1 MRLFLGG
8 YLDFYHPQRRSWLN
22 VEIDQPALPLTEVL
36 TGLGIPLGEVQL
48 VILNGEKVELQ
59 DALVSAQ
66 DEVKLY
72 SAVGGG

>member
-8 YLDFYHPQRRSWLN
+8 YLDFYHPQRKHWLE
-22 VEIDQPALPLTEVL
+22 VEIDQPVPLLEIL
-36 TGLGIPLGEVQL
+36 NRFGIPLSEVQL
-48 VILNGEKVELQ
+48 VVLNGENVDLQ
-59 DALVSAQ
+59 DVIVSAQ